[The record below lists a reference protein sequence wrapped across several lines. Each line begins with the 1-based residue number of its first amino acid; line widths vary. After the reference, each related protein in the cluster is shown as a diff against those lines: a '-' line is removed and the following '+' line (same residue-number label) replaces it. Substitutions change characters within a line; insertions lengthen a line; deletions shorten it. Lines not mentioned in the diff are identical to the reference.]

1 MLRNF
6 SFVIRF
12 NDLVSV
18 DKPIEIL
25 KFVSRNL
32 KSNLYFCKMF
42 KNAFFIFAALF
53 LISCGK
59 DPVPKPYGELRLEY
73 PAPKYQKFENN
84 CSYTF
89 EYSDFAKITD
99 AKKPCWYYLNYPKMK
114 AKLFVTY
121 YPIQNDFADHIREAE
136 KMVYEHTIKASAI
149 DTKSFE
155 YPAKKVYGNFY
166 ELKGQSASNLQFYI
180 TDSTKHFVTAYLYF
194 NTRPKPDSLAPA
206 VDYIKKD
213 MKHLLDTFEWK
224 N

>member
-1 MLRNF
+1 MHGIPESGSGNG
-6 SFVIRF
+6 SRF
-12 NDLVSV
+12 
-18 DKPIEIL
+18 KPAEIL
-25 KFVSRNL
+25 KFVPPNL

-42 KNAFFIFAALF
+42 KNALFIFAAL
-53 LISCGK
+53 LMVSCGK

-73 PAPKYQKFENN
+73 PAPRYQKFQNN
-84 CSYTF
+84 CAYTF

-99 AKKPCWYYLNYPKMK
+99 AKRPCWYYLNYPKMK
-114 AKLFVTY
+114 AKVFVTY
-121 YPIQNDFADHIREAE
+121 YPIQNDFSDHIKEAE

-155 YPAKKVYGNFY
+155 YPEKKVYGNFY

-180 TDSTKHFVTAYLYF
+180 TDSTRHFVTAYLYF

-213 MKHLLDTFEWK
+213 MKHLLDTLEWK